1 MQRSTRLVRAARRSE
16 GWSTC
21 MKGIQH
27 SNEGMGENEGKNRD
41 PANFQLSRLLI
52 FRVCQKPA
60 LQITAVPCCKLRHL
74 ADGKAE
80 TLPTSPLPPP
90 TRLPLP
96 SPRCRRAPVCISLR
110 QDAQTC
116 PKGDD
121 VKGNGAMPQH
131 LMAETVLVGKKQLG
145 QSLLYSVVEREQK
158 AETSVQRERGR
169 R

>member
-1 MQRSTRLVRAARRSE
+1 MRAARRSE

-27 SNEGMGENEGKNRD
+27 SNQGMGENEGKNRD

-52 FRVCQKPA
+52 FRVCQKPT
-60 LQITAVPCCKLRHL
+60 LQITAVPCCKLRQL
-74 ADGKAE
+74 PDGKAE

-96 SPRCRRAPVCISLR
+96 PPRCRHLTVCISLR
-110 QDAQTC
+110 QDTQTC
-116 PKGDD
+116 PKGNN
-121 VKGNGAMPQH
+121 VKGNGAIRQH
-131 LMAETVLVGKKQLG
+131 LMGETVLAGKKQLRE
-145 QSLLYSVVEREQK
+145 SLLSSVVKKEQK
-158 AETSVQRERGR
+158 TETSAQCERGR

>member
-1 MQRSTRLVRAARRSE
+1 MRAARRSE

-21 MKGIQH
+21 VKGIQH
-27 SNEGMGENEGKNRD
+27 SHQGKGENEGKNRD

-74 ADGKAE
+74 PDGKAE
-80 TLPTSPLPPP
+80 TLPTSLLLPP

-96 SPRCRRAPVCISLR
+96 PPRCRRAPVCISLQ

-121 VKGNGAMPQH
+121 VKGNSTVPQH
-131 LMAETVLVGKKQLG
+131 LMGETVLVGKKQFG
-145 QSLLYSVVEREQK
+145 ESLLSSVVKRGQK
-158 AETSVQRERGR
+158 AETSARCKWGR